1 MVKGALLMNRDLTA
15 SSNDTSSESRDLT
28 MSSPLVNTTKEIVNI
43 TTFAAEKAKALMKD
57 RDLEDAALRVFVT
70 PGGCA
75 GYEYGMAIAE
85 TVEVS
90 DKLIENNGLKIVIDN
105 AAVPLV
111 NKLLIRNVSSVPNAT
126 PHFSTPLRSKRIL
139 DQLLV
144 PVLFII
150 NDA

>member
-15 SSNDTSSESRDLT
+15 SSNDTSSGSRDLT

-43 TTFAAEKAKALMKD
+43 TTFASEKAKALMKD
-57 RDLEDAALRVFVT
+57 RDLEDAALRIFVT

-90 DKLIENNGLKIVIDN
+90 DKLIENNGLKIVDL
-105 AAVPLV
+105 AALSSS
-111 NKLLIRNVSSVPNAT
+111 LILSLTISTICYLHYTECTVAVTASS
-126 PHFSTPLRSKRIL
+126 IC
-139 DQLLV
+139 
-144 PVLFII
+144 
-150 NDA
+150 

>member
-1 MVKGALLMNRDLTA
+1 MNRDLTA
-15 SSNDTSSESRDLT
+15 SSNNTSSESRDLT
-28 MSSPLVNTTKEIVNI
+28 MSSTLVNTTKEIVNI

-111 NKLLIRNVSSVPNAT
+111 NGMEIDYVDDIMKSGFTINNPNAT
-126 PHFSTPLRSKRIL
+126 ASCKCGTSFKTANDSGQARSC
-139 DQLLV
+139 
-144 PVLFII
+144 
-150 NDA
+150 

>member
-1 MVKGALLMNRDLTA
+1 MNRDLTA
-15 SSNDTSSESRDLT
+15 SPNTGADNRDLT

-43 TTFAAEKAKALMKD
+43 TPFASEKAKELMKA

-90 DKLIENNGLKIVIDN
+90 DKLIESNGLKIGKVIKQPIDG
-105 AAVPLV
+105 LV
-111 NKLLIRNVSSVPNAT
+111 SYHKKINKW
-126 PHFSTPLRSKRIL
+126 
-139 DQLLV
+139 
-144 PVLFII
+144 
-150 NDA
+150 